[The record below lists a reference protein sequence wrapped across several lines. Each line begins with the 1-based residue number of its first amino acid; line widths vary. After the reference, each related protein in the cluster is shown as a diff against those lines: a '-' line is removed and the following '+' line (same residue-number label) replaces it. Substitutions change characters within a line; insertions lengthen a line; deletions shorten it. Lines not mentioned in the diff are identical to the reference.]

1 MNACC
6 EKLRPM
12 KKAAAM
18 LGLPYFKVQRAV
30 KLGLVPSY
38 RLYNKRKLVRVSEIL
53 AAMKQQSGGAD
64 V

>member
-12 KKAAAM
+12 KNAADM

-30 KLGLVPSY
+30 KLGLIPSY
-38 RLYNKRKLVRVSEIL
+38 RLYNKRKLVRVSEIM

>member
-1 MNACC
+1 
-6 EKLRPM
+6 M
-12 KKAAAM
+12 KNAAAM

-30 KLGLVPSY
+30 KLGLIPSY

>member
-1 MNACC
+1 MKNAAD
-6 EKLRPM
+6 M
-12 KKAAAM
+12 F
-18 LGLPYFKVQRAV
+18 GLPYFKVQRAV
-30 KLGLVPSY
+30 KLGLMPSL